1 MTRRERDD
9 RTDKD
14 PDGRRAGRAKHA
26 CLAWVEGPGID
37 LQGIARL
44 LDLSS
49 RGVGLVVTT
58 KVPAGERVVVDI
70 LVAGHLKLRAS
81 GVVRHCAPLTPGQF
95 RCGVEFD
102 AAPVLTDSGGKE
114 ADAWRT

>member
-1 MTRRERDD
+1 MTRR
-9 RTDKD
+9 DKD
-14 PDGRRAGRAKHA
+14 ERGGQGPEGRRAGRAKHA

-37 LQGIARL
+37 LQGIARM

-49 RGVGLVVTT
+49 RGVGLVLTT

-81 GVVRHCAPLTPGQF
+81 GVVRHCAPMSVGQF

-102 AAPVLTDSGGKE
+102 AAPVLTDNGGRE
-114 ADAWRT
+114 AEAWRT